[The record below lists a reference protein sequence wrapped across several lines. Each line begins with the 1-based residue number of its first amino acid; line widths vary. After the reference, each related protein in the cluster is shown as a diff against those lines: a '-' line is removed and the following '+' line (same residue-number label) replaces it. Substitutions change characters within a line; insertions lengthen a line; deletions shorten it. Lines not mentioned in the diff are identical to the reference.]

1 MDRQKSRPS
10 ENSLAD
16 FCTSALLRAW
26 PSAFLG
32 QMRLIFGSIKSGEV
46 QKSARKFL
54 PGLDIS
60 LACLATH
67 NNCTCKPNGWT
78 INRVFKLNF
87 TYIFDNY
94 FDGMCLLKR
103 CFACKVS
110 RIIRS
115 SVINWESVFQRW
127 VSTRCACP
135 TLKKENSLGQNLH
148 WKLGQ
153 QTPSIGALLA
163 YLETKT

>member
-1 MDRQKSRPS
+1 MHMATLYFDWQKPRPS

-46 QKSARKFL
+46 QKSTREFSH
-54 PGLDIS
+54 GLDLS

-67 NNCTCKPNGWT
+67 NTLPFACKPNGRT
-78 INRVFKLNF
+78 FNRVFKLNF

-103 CFACKVS
+103 RFACKVS

-115 SVINWESVFQRW
+115 SMINWESVFQRW

-135 TLKKENSLGQNLH
+135 TLKKENTLGV
-148 WKLGQ
+148 
-153 QTPSIGALLA
+153 
-163 YLETKT
+163 KTL